1 METDTI
7 YDEKVHHGH
16 NIRYARKRKGIS
28 QDEMAEKVNM
38 SQQTVSRYESM
49 GLIDDEILCRF
60 SEVLEVPVEY
70 FKTREEG
77 SPSIMFEGNSF
88 ENNIGAFAC
97 SPIGD
102 NSTLHFN
109 PVEKIVELYERLLKA
124 EKERNE
130 SLEKRLAALEQ
141 NAGK

>member
-28 QDEMAEKVNM
+28 QEEMAEKVNM

-60 SEVLEVPVEY
+60 AEALEVPVEY

-88 ENNIGAFAC
+88 ENNASIVGSIGE
-97 SPIGD
+97 D
-102 NSTLHFN
+102 HSTLHFN

-130 SLEKRLAALEQ
+130 SLEKRLVALEQ
-141 NAGK
+141 KAGK

>member
-1 METDTI
+1 METDTM

-28 QDEMAEKVNM
+28 QEEIAAKVSM

-60 SEVLEVPVEY
+60 AEALEIPVEY

-77 SPSIMFEGNSF
+77 SPSIMFDSNSF
-88 ENNIGAFAC
+88 ENENSAFTVG
-97 SPIGD
+97 SIGD
-102 NSTLHFN
+102 NSTMHFN
-109 PVEKIVELYERLLKA
+109 PIEKIVELYERLLKA

-130 SLEKRLAALEQ
+130 SLEKRLSALEQ
-141 NAGK
+141 KTGK